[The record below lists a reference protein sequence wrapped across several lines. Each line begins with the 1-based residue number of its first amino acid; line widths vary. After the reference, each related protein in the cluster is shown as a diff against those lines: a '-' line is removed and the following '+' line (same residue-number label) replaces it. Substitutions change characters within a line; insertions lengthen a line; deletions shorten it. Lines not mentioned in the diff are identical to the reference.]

1 MTSATAEG
9 TGPVAED
16 APLYVKRECDR
27 RRVRRELVVH
37 PPRFVPLHADDRNR
51 AVAAFRALLV
61 PHLRRQRVAR
71 QERHLA

>member
-1 MTSATAEG
+1 
-9 TGPVAED
+9 VAED
-16 APLYVKRECDR
+16 APLYIKRECDR
-27 RRVRRELVVH
+27 RVRCELVVH
-37 PPRFVPLHADDRNR
+37 PPRFVPLYADDRKR